1 MKIICGA
8 DQIPQIKELA
18 KKLFLGIHK
27 YSGEPMIR
35 GNRLL
40 NIFAIAMGY
49 RSYSD
54 LTMRSKGH
62 KPKSEKFDFT
72 GDQLQ
77 EICRKISGHL
87 GYITPFEIWGIYA
100 VSREVPKLINL
111 TDQEFRREVCLALDP
126 ILSDL

>member
-40 NIFAIAMGY
+40 NIFAKAMGY

-54 LTMRSKGH
+54 LTIRSKGH
-62 KPKSEKFDFT
+62 SSKTEKFNFT
-72 GDQLQ
+72 GGQLQ
-77 EICRKISGHL
+77 EICRKLSGHL

-100 VSREVPKLINL
+100 VSREVPKLSNM
-111 TDQEFRREVCLALDP
+111 TDQKFRREVCLALDP

>member
-40 NIFAIAMGY
+40 NIFAKAMGY

-54 LTMRSKGH
+54 LTIRSKGH
-62 KPKSEKFDFT
+62 NSKTETFDFS
-72 GDQLQ
+72 GDQIQ
-77 EICRKISGHL
+77 EICRKLSGNL
-87 GYITPFEIWGIYA
+87 GFITPFEIWGVYV
-100 VSREVPKLINL
+100 VSRMVPKLGNL
-111 TDQEFRREVCLALDP
+111 TDQEFRREVCLTLDP
-126 ILSDL
+126 ILPVL